1 MSYRQKNPIFADR
14 KRKEDMK
21 ITEKFQ
27 QGRTL
32 FAFELLP
39 PLKGETI
46 ASIYRTIDVLREYAP
61 SYINVTYH
69 REEVKFIEREG
80 GLLERKVVRK
90 RPGTIG
96 ISAAIT
102 ARYGIDAVPHLICGG
117 FSADETEDALIEMNF
132 LGIDNVL
139 ALRGDNIKGEHTF
152 RPHGNGHTHACELV
166 RQIAGMNGGKYLSG
180 EVEHPAPTDF
190 CIGVAG
196 YPEKHA
202 EAPNVQSDID
212 HLKEKVEAGAGYI
225 VTQMFFD
232 NSKYFAFVEKCR
244 QAGIDVPIVAGL
256 KPFSTKAQLS
266 MLPQIFG
273 VNIPE
278 ELSRAVES
286 APDNEAV
293 RQVGIEWSEAQC
305 RELIMAGVPAIHFY
319 TMGRPDNVAAIAKS
333 VF

>member
-1 MSYRQKNPIFADR
+1 MKVTDKFR
-14 KRKEDMK
+14 KG
-21 ITEKFQ
+21 Q
-27 QGRTL
+27 TL

-46 ASIYRTIDVLREYAP
+46 SSIYHTVDVLGAYQPA
-61 SYINVTYH
+61 YINITYH

-80 GLLERKVVRK
+80 GLLERRVVRK
-90 RPGTIG
+90 RPGTVG
-96 ISAAIT
+96 ISAAIA
-102 ARYGIDAVPHLICGG
+102 ARYGIDVVPHLICGG

-139 ALRGDNIKGEHTF
+139 ALRGDNVRGEHAF
-152 RPHGNGHTHACELV
+152 RPHPGGHLHASELV
-166 RQIAGMNGGKYLSG
+166 AQIAGMNRGEYLSG

-202 EAPNVQSDID
+202 EAPNLQTDIEY
-212 HLKEKVEAGAGYI
+212 LKQKVDAGANYI

-232 NSKYFAFVEKCR
+232 NAKYFDFVARCR
-244 QAGIDVPIVAGL
+244 REGIEVPIVAGI

-266 MLPQIFG
+266 LLPQVFG

-278 ELSRAVES
+278 ELSRAVAS
-286 APDNEAV
+286 AADNAAV
-293 RQVGIEWSEAQC
+293 RRIGIEWAIGQC
-305 RELIMAGVPAIHFY
+305 RELIRQGVPALHFY
-319 TMGRPDNVAAIAKS
+319 TMSRPDNVEAVVKA

>member
-1 MSYRQKNPIFADR
+1 MKVTDKFR
-14 KRKEDMK
+14 KG
-21 ITEKFQ
+21 Q
-27 QGRTL
+27 TL

-46 ASIYRTIDVLREYAP
+46 SSIYHTVDVLGAYQPA
-61 SYINVTYH
+61 YINITYH

-80 GLLERKVVRK
+80 GLLERRVVRK
-90 RPGTIG
+90 RPGTVG
-96 ISAAIT
+96 ISAAIA
-102 ARYGIDAVPHLICGG
+102 ARYGIDVVPHLICGG

-139 ALRGDNIKGEHTF
+139 ALRGDNVRGEHAF
-152 RPHGNGHTHACELV
+152 RPHPGGHLHASELV
-166 RQIAGMNGGKYLSG
+166 AQIAGMNRGEYLSG

-202 EAPNVQSDID
+202 EAPNLQTDIEY
-212 HLKEKVEAGAGYI
+212 LKQKVDAGAHYI

-232 NSKYFAFVEKCR
+232 NAKYFDFVARCR
-244 QAGIDVPIVAGL
+244 REGIEVPIVAGI

-266 MLPQIFG
+266 LLPQVFG

-278 ELSRAVES
+278 ELSRAVAS
-286 APDNEAV
+286 AADNAAV
-293 RQVGIEWSEAQC
+293 RRIGIEWAIGQC
-305 RELIMAGVPAIHFY
+305 RELIRQGVPALHFY
-319 TMGRPDNVAAIAKS
+319 TMSRPDNVEAVVKA

>member
-1 MSYRQKNPIFADR
+1 MKVTDKFR
-14 KRKEDMK
+14 KG
-21 ITEKFQ
+21 Q
-27 QGRTL
+27 TL

-46 ASIYRTIDVLREYAP
+46 SSIYHTVDVLGAYQPA
-61 SYINVTYH
+61 YINITYH

-80 GLLERKVVRK
+80 GLLERRVVRK
-90 RPGTIG
+90 RPGTVG
-96 ISAAIT
+96 ISAAIA
-102 ARYGIDAVPHLICGG
+102 ARYGIDVVPHLICGG

-139 ALRGDNIKGEHTF
+139 ALRGDNVRGEHTF
-152 RPHGNGHTHACELV
+152 RPHPGGHLHASELV
-166 RQIAGMNGGKYLSG
+166 AQIAGMNRGEYLSG

-202 EAPNVQSDID
+202 EAPNLQTDIEY
-212 HLKEKVEAGAGYI
+212 LKQKVDAGAHYI

-232 NSKYFAFVEKCR
+232 NAKYFDFVSRCR
-244 QAGIDVPIVAGL
+244 REGIEVPIVAGI

-266 MLPQIFG
+266 LLPQVFG

-278 ELSRAVES
+278 ELSRAVAS
-286 APDNEAV
+286 AADNAAV
-293 RQVGIEWSEAQC
+293 RRIGIEWAIGQC
-305 RELIMAGVPAIHFY
+305 RELIRQGVPALHFY
-319 TMGRPDNVAAIAKS
+319 TMSRPDNVEAVVKA

>member
-1 MSYRQKNPIFADR
+1 MKVTDKFR
-14 KRKEDMK
+14 KG
-21 ITEKFQ
+21 Q
-27 QGRTL
+27 TL

-39 PLKGETI
+39 PLKGENI
-46 ASIYRTIDVLREYAP
+46 SSIYRTVDVLGAYQPA
-61 SYINVTYH
+61 YINITYH

-80 GLLERKVVRK
+80 GLLERRVVRK
-90 RPGTIG
+90 RPGTVG
-96 ISAAIT
+96 ISAAIA
-102 ARYGIDAVPHLICGG
+102 ARYGIDVVPHLICGG

-139 ALRGDNIKGEHTF
+139 ALRGDNVRGEHTF
-152 RPHGNGHTHACELV
+152 RPHPGGHLHASELV
-166 RQIAGMNGGKYLSG
+166 AQIAGMNRGEYLSG

-202 EAPNVQSDID
+202 EAPNLQTDIEY
-212 HLKEKVEAGAGYI
+212 LKQKVDAGAHYI

-232 NSKYFAFVEKCR
+232 NAKYFDFVSRCR
-244 QAGIDVPIVAGL
+244 REGIEVPIVAGI

-266 MLPQIFG
+266 LLPQVFG

-278 ELSRAVES
+278 ELSRAVAS
-286 APDNEAV
+286 ASDNAAV
-293 RQVGIEWSEAQC
+293 RRIGIEWAIGQC
-305 RELIMAGVPAIHFY
+305 RELIRQGVPALHFY
-319 TMGRPDNVAAIAKS
+319 TMSRPDNVEAVVKA

>member
-1 MSYRQKNPIFADR
+1 MKVTDKFR
-14 KRKEDMK
+14 KG
-21 ITEKFQ
+21 Q
-27 QGRTL
+27 TL

-39 PLKGETI
+39 PLKGENI
-46 ASIYRTIDVLREYAP
+46 SSIYRTVDVLGAYQPA
-61 SYINVTYH
+61 YINITYH

-80 GLLERKVVRK
+80 GLLERRVVRK
-90 RPGTIG
+90 RPGTVG
-96 ISAAIT
+96 ISAAIA
-102 ARYGIDAVPHLICGG
+102 ARYGIDVVPHLICGG

-139 ALRGDNIKGEHTF
+139 ALRGDNVRGEHTF
-152 RPHGNGHTHACELV
+152 RPHPGGHLHASELV
-166 RQIAGMNGGKYLSG
+166 AQIAEMNRGEYLSG

-202 EAPNVQSDID
+202 EAPNLQTDIEY
-212 HLKEKVEAGAGYI
+212 LKQKVDAGAHYI

-232 NSKYFAFVEKCR
+232 NAKYFDFVSRCR
-244 QAGIDVPIVAGL
+244 REGIEVPIAAGI

-266 MLPQIFG
+266 LLPQVFG

-278 ELSRAVES
+278 ELSRAVAS
-286 APDNEAV
+286 AADNAAV
-293 RQVGIEWSEAQC
+293 RRIGIEWAIGQC
-305 RELIMAGVPAIHFY
+305 RELIRQGVPALHFY
-319 TMGRPDNVAAIAKS
+319 TMSRPDNVEAVVKA

>member
-1 MSYRQKNPIFADR
+1 MKVTDKFR
-14 KRKEDMK
+14 KG
-21 ITEKFQ
+21 Q
-27 QGRTL
+27 TL

-39 PLKGETI
+39 PLKGENI
-46 ASIYRTIDVLREYAP
+46 SSIYRTVDVLGAYQPA
-61 SYINVTYH
+61 YINITYH

-80 GLLERKVVRK
+80 GLLERRVVRK
-90 RPGTIG
+90 RPGTVG
-96 ISAAIT
+96 ISAAIA
-102 ARYGIDAVPHLICGG
+102 ARYGIDVVPHLICGG

-139 ALRGDNIKGEHTF
+139 ALRGDNVRGEHTF
-152 RPHGNGHTHACELV
+152 RPHPGGHLHASELV
-166 RQIAGMNGGKYLSG
+166 AQIAGMNRGEYLSG

-202 EAPNVQSDID
+202 EAPNLQTDIEY
-212 HLKEKVEAGAGYI
+212 LKQKVDAGAHYI

-232 NSKYFAFVEKCR
+232 NAKYFDFVARCR
-244 QAGIDVPIVAGL
+244 REGIEVPIVAGI

-266 MLPQIFG
+266 LLPQVFG

-278 ELSRAVES
+278 ELSRAV
-286 APDNEAV
+286 ALAADNTAV
-293 RQVGIEWSEAQC
+293 RRIGIEWAIGQC
-305 RELIMAGVPAIHFY
+305 RELIRQGVPALHFY
-319 TMGRPDNVAAIAKS
+319 TMSRPDNVEAVVKA

>member
-1 MSYRQKNPIFADR
+1 MKVTDKFR
-14 KRKEDMK
+14 KG
-21 ITEKFQ
+21 Q
-27 QGRTL
+27 TL

-46 ASIYRTIDVLREYAP
+46 SSIYRTVDVLGAYQPA
-61 SYINVTYH
+61 YINITYH

-80 GLLERKVVRK
+80 GLLERRVVRK
-90 RPGTIG
+90 RPGTVG
-96 ISAAIT
+96 ISAAIA
-102 ARYGIDAVPHLICGG
+102 ARYGIDVVPHLICGG

-139 ALRGDNIKGEHTF
+139 ALRGDNVRGEHTF
-152 RPHGNGHTHACELV
+152 RPHPGGHLHASELV
-166 RQIAGMNGGKYLSG
+166 AQIAGMNRGEYLSG

-202 EAPNVQSDID
+202 EAPNLQTDIEY
-212 HLKEKVEAGAGYI
+212 LKQKVDAGAHYI

-232 NSKYFAFVEKCR
+232 NAKYFDFVARCR
-244 QAGIDVPIVAGL
+244 REGIEVPIVAGI

-266 MLPQIFG
+266 LLPQVFG

-278 ELSRAVES
+278 ELSRAVAS
-286 APDNEAV
+286 AADNAAV
-293 RQVGIEWSEAQC
+293 RRIGIEWAIGQC
-305 RELIMAGVPAIHFY
+305 RELIRQGVPALHFY
-319 TMGRPDNVAAIAKS
+319 TMSRPDNVEAVVKA

>member
-1 MSYRQKNPIFADR
+1 MKVTDKFR
-14 KRKEDMK
+14 KG
-21 ITEKFQ
+21 Q
-27 QGRTL
+27 TL

-46 ASIYRTIDVLREYAP
+46 SSIYHTVDVLGAYQPA
-61 SYINVTYH
+61 YINITYH

-80 GLLERKVVRK
+80 GLLERRVVRK
-90 RPGTIG
+90 RPGTVG
-96 ISAAIT
+96 ISAAIA
-102 ARYGIDAVPHLICGG
+102 ARYGIDVVPHLICGG

-139 ALRGDNIKGEHTF
+139 ALRGDNVRGEHTF
-152 RPHGNGHTHACELV
+152 RPHPGGHLHASELV
-166 RQIAGMNGGKYLSG
+166 AQIAGMNRGEYLSG

-202 EAPNVQSDID
+202 EAPNLQTDIEY
-212 HLKEKVEAGAGYI
+212 LKQKVDAGAHYI

-232 NSKYFAFVEKCR
+232 NAKYFDFVARCR
-244 QAGIDVPIVAGL
+244 REGIEVPIVAGI

-266 MLPQIFG
+266 LLPQVFG

-278 ELSRAVES
+278 ELSRAVAS
-286 APDNEAV
+286 ASDNAAV
-293 RQVGIEWSEAQC
+293 RRIGIEWAIGQC
-305 RELIMAGVPAIHFY
+305 RELIRQGVPALHFY
-319 TMGRPDNVAAIAKS
+319 TMSRPDNVEAVVKA

>member
-1 MSYRQKNPIFADR
+1 MKVTDKFR
-14 KRKEDMK
+14 KG
-21 ITEKFQ
+21 Q
-27 QGRTL
+27 TL

-39 PLKGETI
+39 QLKGETI
-46 ASIYRTIDVLREYAP
+46 SSIYHTVDVLGAYQPA
-61 SYINVTYH
+61 YINITYH

-80 GLLERKVVRK
+80 GLLERRVVRK
-90 RPGTIG
+90 RPGTVG
-96 ISAAIT
+96 ISAAIA
-102 ARYGIDAVPHLICGG
+102 ARYGIDVVPHLICGG

-139 ALRGDNIKGEHTF
+139 ALRGDNVRGEHAF
-152 RPHGNGHTHACELV
+152 RPHPGGHLHASELV
-166 RQIAGMNGGKYLSG
+166 AQIAGMNRGEYLSG

-202 EAPNVQSDID
+202 EAPNLQTDIEY
-212 HLKEKVEAGAGYI
+212 LKQKVDAGAHYI

-232 NSKYFAFVEKCR
+232 NAKYFDFVARCR
-244 QAGIDVPIVAGL
+244 REGIEVPIVAGI

-266 MLPQIFG
+266 LLPQVFG

-278 ELSRAVES
+278 ELSRAVAS
-286 APDNEAV
+286 AADNAAV
-293 RQVGIEWSEAQC
+293 RRIGIEWAIGQC
-305 RELIMAGVPAIHFY
+305 RELIRQGVPALHFY
-319 TMGRPDNVAAIAKS
+319 TMSRPDNVEAVVKA

>member
-1 MSYRQKNPIFADR
+1 MKVTDKFR
-14 KRKEDMK
+14 KG
-21 ITEKFQ
+21 Q
-27 QGRTL
+27 TL

-46 ASIYRTIDVLREYAP
+46 SSIYHTVDVLGAYQPA
-61 SYINVTYH
+61 YINITYH

-80 GLLERKVVRK
+80 GLLERRVVRK
-90 RPGTIG
+90 RPGTVG
-96 ISAAIT
+96 ISAAIA
-102 ARYGIDAVPHLICGG
+102 ARYGIDVVPHLICGG

-139 ALRGDNIKGEHTF
+139 ALRGDNVRGEHAF
-152 RPHGNGHTHACELV
+152 RPHPGGHLHASELV
-166 RQIAGMNGGKYLSG
+166 AQIAGMNRGEYLSG

-202 EAPNVQSDID
+202 EAPNLQTDIEY
-212 HLKEKVEAGAGYI
+212 LKQKVDAGAHYI

-232 NSKYFAFVEKCR
+232 NAKYFDFVARCR
-244 QAGIDVPIVAGL
+244 REGIEVPIVAGI

-266 MLPQIFG
+266 LLPQVFG

-278 ELSRAVES
+278 ELSRAVAS
-286 APDNEAV
+286 AADNAAV
-293 RQVGIEWSEAQC
+293 RRIGIEWAIGQC
-305 RELIMAGVPAIHFY
+305 RELIRQGVPALHFY
-319 TMGRPDNVAAIAKS
+319 TMSRPDNVEAVAKA

>member
-1 MSYRQKNPIFADR
+1 MKVTDKFR
-14 KRKEDMK
+14 KG
-21 ITEKFQ
+21 Q
-27 QGRTL
+27 TL

-39 PLKGETI
+39 PLKGENI
-46 ASIYRTIDVLREYAP
+46 SSIYRTVDVLGAYQPA
-61 SYINVTYH
+61 YINITYH

-80 GLLERKVVRK
+80 GLLERRVVRK
-90 RPGTIG
+90 RPGTVG
-96 ISAAIT
+96 ISAAIA
-102 ARYGIDAVPHLICGG
+102 ARYGIDVVPHLICGG

-139 ALRGDNIKGEHTF
+139 ALRGDNVRGEHTF
-152 RPHGNGHTHACELV
+152 RPHPGGHLHASELV
-166 RQIAGMNGGKYLSG
+166 AQIAGMNRGEYLSG

-202 EAPNVQSDID
+202 EAPNLQTDIEY
-212 HLKEKVEAGAGYI
+212 LKQKVDAGAHYI

-232 NSKYFAFVEKCR
+232 NAKYFDFVARCR
-244 QAGIDVPIVAGL
+244 REGIEVPIVAGI

-266 MLPQIFG
+266 LLPQVFG

-278 ELSRAVES
+278 ELSRAVAS
-286 APDNEAV
+286 AADNAAV
-293 RQVGIEWSEAQC
+293 RRIGIEWAIGQC
-305 RELIMAGVPAIHFY
+305 RELIRQGVSALHFY
-319 TMGRPDNVAAIAKS
+319 TMSRPDNVEAVVKA

>member
-1 MSYRQKNPIFADR
+1 MKVTDKFR
-14 KRKEDMK
+14 KG
-21 ITEKFQ
+21 Q
-27 QGRTL
+27 TL

-39 PLKGETI
+39 PLKGENI
-46 ASIYRTIDVLREYAP
+46 SSIYRTVDVLGAYQPA
-61 SYINVTYH
+61 YINITYH

-80 GLLERKVVRK
+80 GLLERRVVRK
-90 RPGTIG
+90 RPGTVG
-96 ISAAIT
+96 ISAAIA
-102 ARYGIDAVPHLICGG
+102 ARYGIDVVPHLICGG

-139 ALRGDNIKGEHTF
+139 ALRGDNVRGEHTF
-152 RPHGNGHTHACELV
+152 RPHPGGHLHASELV
-166 RQIAGMNGGKYLSG
+166 AQIAGMNRGEYLSG

-202 EAPNVQSDID
+202 EAPNLQTDIEY
-212 HLKEKVEAGAGYI
+212 LKQKVDAGAHYI

-232 NSKYFAFVEKCR
+232 NAKYFDFVARCR
-244 QAGIDVPIVAGL
+244 REGIEVPIVAGI

-266 MLPQIFG
+266 LLPQVFG

-278 ELSRAVES
+278 KLSRAVAS
-286 APDNEAV
+286 AADNAAV
-293 RQVGIEWSEAQC
+293 RRIGIEWAIGQC
-305 RELIMAGVPAIHFY
+305 RELIRQGVPALHFY
-319 TMGRPDNVAAIAKS
+319 TMSRPDNVEAVVKA

>member
-1 MSYRQKNPIFADR
+1 MKVTDKFR
-14 KRKEDMK
+14 KG
-21 ITEKFQ
+21 Q
-27 QGRTL
+27 TL

-46 ASIYRTIDVLREYAP
+46 SSIYHTVDVLGAYQPA
-61 SYINVTYH
+61 YINITYH

-80 GLLERKVVRK
+80 GLLERRVVRK
-90 RPGTIG
+90 RPGTVG
-96 ISAAIT
+96 ISAAIA
-102 ARYGIDAVPHLICGG
+102 ARYGIGVVPHLICGG

-139 ALRGDNIKGEHTF
+139 ALRGDNVRGEHAF
-152 RPHGNGHTHACELV
+152 RPHPGGHLHASELV
-166 RQIAGMNGGKYLSG
+166 AQIAGMNRGEYLSG

-202 EAPNVQSDID
+202 EAPNLQTDIEY
-212 HLKEKVEAGAGYI
+212 LKQKVDAGAHYI

-232 NSKYFAFVEKCR
+232 NAKYFDFVARCR
-244 QAGIDVPIVAGL
+244 REGIEVPIVAGI

-266 MLPQIFG
+266 LLPQVFG

-278 ELSRAVES
+278 ELSRAVAS
-286 APDNEAV
+286 AADNTAV
-293 RQVGIEWSEAQC
+293 RRIGIEWAIGQC
-305 RELIMAGVPAIHFY
+305 QELIRQGVPALHFY
-319 TMGRPDNVAAIAKS
+319 TMSRPDNAEAVVKA
-333 VF
+333 VFGSSLIFLFARLKLLGS

>member
-1 MSYRQKNPIFADR
+1 MKVTDKFR
-14 KRKEDMK
+14 KG
-21 ITEKFQ
+21 Q
-27 QGRTL
+27 TL

-46 ASIYRTIDVLREYAP
+46 SSIYHTVDVLGAYQPA
-61 SYINVTYH
+61 YINITCH

-80 GLLERKVVRK
+80 GLLERRVVRK
-90 RPGTIG
+90 RPGTVG
-96 ISAAIT
+96 ISAAIA
-102 ARYGIDAVPHLICGG
+102 ARYGIDVVPHLICGG

-139 ALRGDNIKGEHTF
+139 ALRGDNVRGEHAF
-152 RPHGNGHTHACELV
+152 RPHPGGHLHASELV
-166 RQIAGMNGGKYLSG
+166 AQIAGMNRGEYLSG

-202 EAPNVQSDID
+202 EAPNLQTDIEY
-212 HLKEKVEAGAGYI
+212 LKQKVDAGAHYI

-232 NSKYFAFVEKCR
+232 NAKYFDFVARCR
-244 QAGIDVPIVAGL
+244 REGIEVPIVAGI

-266 MLPQIFG
+266 LLPQVFG

-278 ELSRAVES
+278 ELSRAVAS
-286 APDNEAV
+286 AAENAAV
-293 RQVGIEWSEAQC
+293 RRIGIEWAIGQC
-305 RELIMAGVPAIHFY
+305 RELIRQGVPALHFY
-319 TMGRPDNVAAIAKS
+319 TMSRPDNVEAVVKA

>member
-1 MSYRQKNPIFADR
+1 MKVTDKFR
-14 KRKEDMK
+14 KG
-21 ITEKFQ
+21 Q
-27 QGRTL
+27 TL

-39 PLKGETI
+39 PLKGENI
-46 ASIYRTIDVLREYAP
+46 SSIYRTVDVLGAYQPA
-61 SYINVTYH
+61 YINITYH

-80 GLLERKVVRK
+80 GLLERRVIRK
-90 RPGTIG
+90 RPGTVG
-96 ISAAIT
+96 ISAAIA
-102 ARYGIDAVPHLICGG
+102 ARYGIDVVPHLICGG

-139 ALRGDNIKGEHTF
+139 ALRGDNVRGEHTF
-152 RPHGNGHTHACELV
+152 RPHPGGHLHASELV
-166 RQIAGMNGGKYLSG
+166 AQIAGMNRGEYLSG

-202 EAPNVQSDID
+202 EAPNLQTDIEY
-212 HLKEKVEAGAGYI
+212 LKQKVDAGAHYI

-232 NSKYFAFVEKCR
+232 NAKYFDFVSRCR
-244 QAGIDVPIVAGL
+244 REGIEVPIVAGI

-266 MLPQIFG
+266 LLPQVFG

-278 ELSRAVES
+278 ELSRAVAS
-286 APDNEAV
+286 AADNAAV
-293 RQVGIEWSEAQC
+293 RRIGIEWAIGQC
-305 RELIMAGVPAIHFY
+305 RELIRQGVPALHFY
-319 TMGRPDNVAAIAKS
+319 TMSRPDNVEAVVKA